1 MAVIQLNTGE
11 ESESNRL
18 TVLRLIDRALTGD
31 AATRPELLVLP
42 ELLNH
47 LSWYRDQI
55 HASEVSLDTMD
66 HLWLSSIA
74 QKAKYYKTYI
84 VANFSMRKENPGGKV
99 VSRSVIFGPDGTVQ
113 GTSEKR
119 SLLGHEILHFDPGQ
133 DLPHTVETPFGR
145 IAAIAGGDALTPE
158 AIRGLALRG
167 CDIICV
173 SSATAAPDEAWLHLP
188 ARAAENKVWILS
200 SNKSGP
206 LVPKSK
212 LHEISVATK
221 IPTRYLTA
229 TGQSQIISP
238 GGVAVASAGRS
249 GEAVVISEVN
259 LESSRSKSR
268 PDGTEILQSRRVAL
282 YRPLYRSLSS
292 LPPDESQKFDLRCFK
307 GPMDQDRP

>member
-1 MAVIQLNTGE
+1 
-11 ESESNRL
+11 
-18 TVLRLIDRALTGD
+18 
-31 AATRPELLVLP
+31 
-42 ELLNH
+42 
-47 LSWYRDQI
+47 
-55 HASEVSLDTMD
+55 MD

-74 QKAKYYKTYI
+74 EKAKYYKTYI

-206 LVPKSK
+206 P
-212 LHEISVATK
+212 
-221 IPTRYLTA
+221 
-229 TGQSQIISP
+229 
-238 GGVAVASAGRS
+238 
-249 GEAVVISEVN
+249 
-259 LESSRSKSR
+259 
-268 PDGTEILQSRRVAL
+268 
-282 YRPLYRSLSS
+282 
-292 LPPDESQKFDLRCFK
+292 
-307 GPMDQDRP
+307 